1 MAINYCQHYLV
12 SQEKLAEYLSR
23 KVHLGT
29 ANDVERGEL
38 LDKVPSLVSQ
48 MTRLGFV
55 NDKEAAS
62 AKLRS
67 TLRSG
72 YAPSVASGLAA
83 VKAKVDINV
92 LNGML
97 AETLTESFPDL
108 EGSWERSKKD
118 EFLARAALG
127 RSRRGPFRGA
137 KRTQKTDQRDMA
149 WLQRRGYRYEEICR
163 AMKLDPDDFF

>member
-1 MAINYCQHYLV
+1 M
-12 SQEKLAEYLSR
+12 SEEKLAEYLTR

-29 ANDVERGEL
+29 ANDVERAEL
-38 LDKVPSLVSQ
+38 LNKVPSLVSQ

-67 TLRSG
+67 ILRSG
-72 YAPSVASGLAA
+72 YAPSVASSLAA

-92 LNGML
+92 LNDML
-97 AETLTESFPDL
+97 AETLSESFPDL
-108 EGSWERSKKD
+108 QDSWEGSKKE
-118 EFLARAALG
+118 EFLARAALS

-137 KRTQKTDQRDMA
+137 NRTQKTDQRDIA
-149 WLQRRGYRYEEICR
+149 WLQRRGYRYEEIFR
-163 AMKLDPDDFF
+163 AMKLEPDDFF